1 MNKVR
6 IAFFAEVLIRDYD
19 GATRTIFEIIDRI
32 DSSRFEFLFF
42 CGTPPNE
49 DVGWEVF
56 HVPTVPIPF
65 NKDYKMASMFMMG
78 PKVEQRLREF
88 DPDVIHVSTPSPLGY
103 FALKYALRKNIA
115 VTTIYHTHFISY
127 VRYYTKNTPMVTSFL
142 ECALVSH
149 NKSFY
154 NRCYKIYVP
163 TGAMAHELS
172 EFGFNRGLMSI
183 WPRGINLS
191 LFSPDRS
198 DKAFI
203 QSITKNGNKNIFF
216 ASRLVWE
223 KNLETLCNLYDL
235 IQARDLPYNLV
246 IAGDGLARE
255 ELKSRMP
262 HAHLL
267 GHADHDEL
275 CVLYASSDY
284 FVFTSDTETF
294 GNVIIEAMASGLP
307 SIIADGGGSRSLIN
321 HGVTGYKVEPTDAEA
336 YLEKIELLE
345 NDANLKATII
355 NNALADVQQFS
366 WDTLVDG
373 LLSDYEEV
381 STPIFAHGLSA

>member
-1 MNKVR
+1 
-6 IAFFAEVLIRDYD
+6 
-19 GATRTIFEIIDRI
+19 
-32 DSSRFEFLFF
+32 
-42 CGTPPNE
+42 
-49 DVGWEVF
+49 
-56 HVPTVPIPF
+56 
-65 NKDYKMASMFMMG
+65 
-78 PKVEQRLREF
+78 
-88 DPDVIHVSTPSPLGY
+88 
-103 FALKYALRKNIA
+103 
-115 VTTIYHTHFISY
+115 
-127 VRYYTKNTPMVTSFL
+127 
-142 ECALVSH
+142 
-149 NKSFY
+149 
-154 NRCYKIYVP
+154 
-163 TGAMAHELS
+163 MAHELS

-267 GHADHDEL
+267 GHVDHDEL

-345 NDANLKATII
+345 
-355 NNALADVQQFS
+355 
-366 WDTLVDG
+366 
-373 LLSDYEEV
+373 LSLIHISEPTRPY
-381 STPIFAHGLSA
+381 

>member
-1 MNKVR
+1 MNKIR

-103 FALKYALRKNIA
+103 FALKHALRKNIA

-223 KNLETLCNLYDL
+223 KN
-235 IQARDLPYNLV
+235 
-246 IAGDGLARE
+246 
-255 ELKSRMP
+255 
-262 HAHLL
+262 H
-267 GHADHDEL
+267 EL

-294 GNVIIEAMASGLP
+294 GNVIIEAMASGLL

-381 STPIFAHGLSA
+381 STPIYTHSLSA

>member
-1 MNKVR
+1 
-6 IAFFAEVLIRDYD
+6 
-19 GATRTIFEIIDRI
+19 
-32 DSSRFEFLFF
+32 LFF
-42 CGTPPNE
+42 CGTPPIE
-49 DVGWEVF
+49 DIGWEVF

-65 NKDYKMASMFMMG
+65 NKDYKMASMFLMG

-127 VRYYTKNTPMVTSFL
+127 IRYYTNNAPVVTPFL
-142 ECALVSH
+142 ECALVNH

-154 NRCYKIYVP
+154 NRCYKVYVP

-191 LFSPDRS
+191 LFSPDKS

-203 QSITKNGNKNIFF
+203 RSITKNENKNIFF

-223 KNLETLCNLYDL
+223 KNLDTLCNLYDL
-235 IQARDLPYNLV
+235 IHARDLPYNLA

-262 HAHLL
+262 KAHLL
-267 GHADHDEL
+267 GHVDHDEL
-275 CVLYASSDY
+275 CVLYASSDC
-284 FVFTSDTETF
+284 
-294 GNVIIEAMASGLP
+294 LL

-321 HGVTGYKVEPTDAEA
+321 HGVSGYKVDPTNAEA

-345 NDANLKATII
+345 NDPNLRQTII
-355 NNALADVQQFS
+355 NNALTDVQQFS
-366 WDTLVDG
+366 WDSLVDG

-381 STPIFAHGLSA
+381 STPIFTHSLSA